1 MSIIL
6 ILRSFVNKE
15 ILKKTKFLVFIVYL
29 CSCTSIEENQQ
40 GRYFTHIIN
49 QYFGEYQPNEK
60 NWVDK
65 PESKYS
71 ITKIK
76 KIKSFFK

>member
-1 MSIIL
+1 MKKVLNKASFLFFIL
-6 ILRSFVNKE
+6 
-15 ILKKTKFLVFIVYL
+15 YL
-29 CSCTSIEENQQ
+29 CSCTSVDETQQ
-40 GRYFTHIIN
+40 GKYFTHVIN

-60 NWVDK
+60 IWVDK

-76 KIKSFFK
+76 SFFK